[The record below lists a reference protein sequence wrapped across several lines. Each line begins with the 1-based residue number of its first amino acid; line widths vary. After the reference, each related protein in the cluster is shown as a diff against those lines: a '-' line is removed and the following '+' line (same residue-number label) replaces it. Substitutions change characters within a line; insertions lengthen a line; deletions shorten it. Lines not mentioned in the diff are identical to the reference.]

1 MFIHIMEVWKPFVR
15 NIGAASW
22 TDAAVILEIQGS
34 AFYLHLLSAGWICT
48 CSLPTFHCLISWVWH
63 KTMLLNPEALFSILQ
78 QYANHSYFLL
88 MFSIVSIILT
98 DIFYEFSWTAFSHS
112 NLYMLKLTHFR
123 MWRQIQGLQIQIHW
137 FLTLVLHGGQYL
149 TSCPGNNTEW
159 IGVCVSPEKVWIFM
173 RRENTYLTPTRI
185 QTSDH

>member
-1 MFIHIMEVWKPFVR
+1 MSEKQSLTLSGENVHHTQQWMDLFPSSHLMQPPEQMLQWCLKYRVQHFIYTYF
-15 NIGAASW
+15 
-22 TDAAVILEIQGS
+22 
-34 AFYLHLLSAGWICT
+34 LLDESVLVLCQH
-48 CSLPTFHCLISWVWH
+48 FHCLISWVWH
-63 KTMLLNPEALFSILQ
+63 NTMLLNPEALFSILQ

-137 FLTLVLHGGQYL
+137 FLT
-149 TSCPGNNTEW
+149 
-159 IGVCVSPEKVWIFM
+159 
-173 RRENTYLTPTRI
+173 
-185 QTSDH
+185 